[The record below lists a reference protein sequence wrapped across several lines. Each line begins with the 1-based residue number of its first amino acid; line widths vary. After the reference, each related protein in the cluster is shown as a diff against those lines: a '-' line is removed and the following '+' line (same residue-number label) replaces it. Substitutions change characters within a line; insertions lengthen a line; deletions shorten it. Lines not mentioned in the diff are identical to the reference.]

1 MLWQAMKKV
10 REVRGQ
16 LLDQMKTL
24 RMSVIS
30 CGSDWDVVR
39 KAICSGYFTNAGKIK
54 GIGEYVNMRSGA
66 CARQPS
72 LLRIVATRPDERR
85 CLLCRDA
92 GAFAPVVLTLWAWVH
107 TGLRGVPRVDLHLE
121 GVHGVSPLTLRC
133 RQVCVLRLILLA
145 VLWRRTVTAVDA
157 EWLAELGPMFYS
169 VKESYAQRI
178 AKRRDVEK
186 RKRSMEDEESDEKAR
201 LAKLAAG
208 KRPDP

>member
-1 MLWQAMKKV
+1 MKKV

-72 LLRIVATRPDERR
+72 SCALPPRSCACSGGFGVCPRDWFLL
-85 CLLCRDA
+85 LL
-92 GAFAPVVLTLWAWVH
+92 
-107 TGLRGVPRVDLHLE
+107 
-121 GVHGVSPLTLRC
+121 
-133 RQVCVLRLILLA
+133 I
-145 VLWRRTVTAVDA
+145 
-157 EWLAELGPMFYS
+157 
-169 VKESYAQRI
+169 I
-178 AKRRDVEK
+178 
-186 RKRSMEDEESDEKAR
+186 
-201 LAKLAAG
+201 
-208 KRPDP
+208 

>member
-66 CARQPS
+66 CAAIPP
-72 LLRIVATRPDERR
+72 AH
-85 CLLCRDA
+85 CR
-92 GAFAPVVLTLWAWVH
+92 H
-107 TGLRGVPRVDLHLE
+107 
-121 GVHGVSPLTLRC
+121 
-133 RQVCVLRLILLA
+133 
-145 VLWRRTVTAVDA
+145 RTT
-157 EWLAELGPMFYS
+157 
-169 VKESYAQRI
+169 
-178 AKRRDVEK
+178 
-186 RKRSMEDEESDEKAR
+186 
-201 LAKLAAG
+201 
-208 KRPDP
+208 

>member
-1 MLWQAMKKV
+1 MKKV

-72 LLRIVATRPDERR
+72 SCALPPPDLTNGDV
-85 CLLCRDA
+85 CSA
-92 GAFAPVVLTLWAWVH
+92 GMPAHLHPSSSLSGLGFTPDYVVYH
-107 TGLRGVPRVDLHLE
+107 E
-121 GVHGVSPLTLRC
+121 
-133 RQVCVLRLILLA
+133 LIF
-145 VLWRRTVTAVDA
+145 T
-157 EWLAELGPMFYS
+157 S
-169 VKESYAQRI
+169 KEYMA
-178 AKRRDVEK
+178 
-186 RKRSMEDEESDEKAR
+186 
-201 LAKLAAG
+201 
-208 KRPDP
+208 